1 MSTIDP
7 LETGPLDIEAL
18 TQLANQL
25 FKESPSSCPG
35 PLLSACVTPIVSP
48 VEIPG
53 NRSFANH
60 FLQCFTGRSPSAVFV
75 LRPGGQQR
83 LLRAAS
89 FVSRRAIL
97 IALAQ

>member
-1 MSTIDP
+1 MKILPHTTNWFP
-7 LETGPLDIEAL
+7 QCT
-18 TQLANQL
+18 
-25 FKESPSSCPG
+25 
-35 PLLSACVTPIVSP
+35 SP
-48 VEIPG
+48 VEIPE
-53 NRSFANH
+53 NRSFANP

-97 IALAQ
+97 IPWPNEQAPAA